1 MRVYLDNNATT
12 RPSRG
17 VTQVVAETMERCWGN
32 PSSIH
37 DFGSE
42 GRRILDKARY
52 ALGRFLGASAEEVF
66 FTGSGTESNNQVLR
80 GIAELH
86 GGACHIVTSGIEHA
100 SVYSTCRHL
109 EGMGVEVSLL
119 PVDARG
125 VVDVSAL
132 SGVLRARPPLT
143 NLSPPSTRPWPRSG
157 YTAAGG
163 MEISEQPCITNLVS
177 VMLANNDLGVI
188 QPIRELAAIAREA
201 GVLMHVDAVQA
212 VGKVPVDFGAL
223 GVDLMTVSAHKFH
236 GPRGVGLL
244 LKRRGVK
251 LPALLLGGKQERGQR
266 AGTENVAGIAG
277 MARAAEEASEKM
289 VERALYVA
297 KLRDT
302 LEERLSVMVDGLR
315 VNGSEATRLPNTSN
329 LSFSGVSGQMLMI
342 LLDIEGVAVSTGS
355 ACASQSD
362 EPSRVLMAAG
372 RSQEEARESIRVSL
386 SHENTEEE
394 IDYAVGAICRAVE
407 QIRAGGMGLR
417 K

>member
-1 MRVYLDNNATT
+1 
-12 RPSRG
+12 
-17 VTQVVAETMERCWGN
+17 
-32 PSSIH
+32 
-37 DFGSE
+37 
-42 GRRILDKARY
+42 
-52 ALGRFLGASAEEVF
+52 
-66 FTGSGTESNNQVLR
+66 
-80 GIAELH
+80 
-86 GGACHIVTSGIEHA
+86 
-100 SVYSTCRHL
+100 
-109 EGMGVEVSLL
+109 
-119 PVDARG
+119 
-125 VVDVSAL
+125 
-132 SGVLRARPPLT
+132 
-143 NLSPPSTRPWPRSG
+143 
-157 YTAAGG
+157 
-163 MEISEQPCITNLVS
+163 
-177 VMLANNDLGVI
+177 
-188 QPIRELAAIAREA
+188 
-201 GVLMHVDAVQA
+201 
-212 VGKVPVDFGAL
+212 
-223 GVDLMTVSAHKFH
+223 
-236 GPRGVGLL
+236 VGLL